1 MSEIEKITANSPE
14 ASSLNITQQ
23 NIKQLKQLFPDVFS
37 ENKIDF
43 EALKAILGEEIDNS
57 EERYSFTW
65 NGKNKARQIAQ
76 TPSTGTLRP
85 SKEESVNWDT
95 TENLFIEGDNLEVL
109 KLLQKSYHKKVKMI
123 YIDPPYNTG
132 KDFVYKD
139 NFHDSIN
146 NYLEQTGQLDSSGK
160 KISTNSDTSGR
171 YHSSWLNMIYPRLK
185 LAKNLLTD
193 DGAIFISIDDTEQ
206 KNLKA
211 VCDEVFGE
219 DNFIGMFIWKRRASS
234 AMADNNVSI
243 DQDYVLCYQKGGL
256 ENLKGVEK
264 DFDKYKNPDNDP
276 RGPWV
281 LGDLTVGMNASM
293 RPNQAYDLVDPETGN
308 VFPFNPNRVWAFIP
322 ESMKKMINE
331 ERVYFPKDPSQ
342 RPMQKRFRD
351 ELKSDHNPIST
362 LLMDKVGLNTEATK
376 VIQDLMGGNI
386 FEYSKPLSLLKTLIP
401 QVCVDDN
408 DIVLDFFAGSC
419 TTAQAVMEL
428 NVSSNKNLKYIMVQL
443 PEPCEKTSSA
453 FKAGY
458 DKVSDIGKERIK
470 RVINSLQEKEVKN
483 VDAGFKVLKLDE
495 TNIRPWD
502 ADFDNLEKMLQQAAE
517 SIKANRSNEDVL
529 YEILLKYGIELT
541 VSVETK
547 TVDSKKVFIVG
558 AGDLIVCLD
567 DNITSE
573 TVEGIAMLKDEL
585 VRETTQVVFKDAGF
599 TDSNVK
605 TNAIQI
611 LKQAGIDDIKSI

>member
-43 EALKAILGEEIDNS
+43 EALKAILGEEIDDS
-57 EERYSFTW
+57 EERYNFTW

-146 NYLEQTGQLDSSGK
+146 NYLEQTGQLDSVGK

-219 DNFIGMFIWKRRASS
+219 DNFIGMFIWKRRVSS

-243 DQDYVLCYQKGGL
+243 DQDYVLCYQKGEL
-256 ENLKGVEK
+256 ENLKGIEK
-264 DFDKYKNPDNDP
+264 NFDKYKNPDNDP
-276 RGPWV
+276 RGSWI
-281 LGDLTVGMNASM
+281 LDNLTVGMNASM

-331 ERVYFPKDPSQ
+331 GRIYFPKDPSQ

-362 LLMDKVGLNTEATK
+362 LLMDKVGLNTEATR

-401 QVCVDDN
+401 QVCVDEN

-483 VDAGFKVLKLDE
+483 VDAGFKVLKLDK